1 MAGKQLCSKEGFE
14 KYLTQ
19 DITLQLKNDITK
31 TVKFLKDLNPKNA
44 TWYFVESGNEV
55 IKIHHSELSK
65 PGRENFIRI
74 KPQNVGLVGYFET
87 PFLVAETV
95 YNSLDNL
102 DDFNRLHIIKLL
114 CKFNKKFA
122 NKHHSKYKNI
132 NLANYSSS
140 INNITIAKDFGEVL
154 GALWIDEND
163 IDFPKEHNFPLYDY
177 SINGIKYSAKTNKS
191 SNTVKLAHISELIG
205 PDNQNHWLANL
216 INDYVACIKT
226 NGVKRGNLIF
236 ENSYKEICPS
246 ELSGCRYW
254 RDLSNQN
261 LGDITNFYNN
271 IISSEIKNIVT
282 TPNKGDFLIEVKVP
296 RMVKIKLKEYIE
308 QLGLELYF

>member
-1 MAGKQLCSKEGFE
+1 
-14 KYLTQ
+14 
-19 DITLQLKNDITK
+19 
-31 TVKFLKDLNPKNA
+31 
-44 TWYFVESGNEV
+44 
-55 IKIHHSELSK
+55 
-65 PGRENFIRI
+65 
-74 KPQNVGLVGYFET
+74 
-87 PFLVAETV
+87 
-95 YNSLDNL
+95 
-102 DDFNRLHIIKLL
+102 
-114 CKFNKKFA
+114 
-122 NKHHSKYKNI
+122 
-132 NLANYSSS
+132 
-140 INNITIAKDFGEVL
+140 VL
-154 GALWIDEND
+154 GALWIGEND

-177 SINGIKYSAKTNKS
+177 SVNGIKYSAKTNKS
-191 SNTVKLAHISELIG
+191 SNTVKLAHISGLIG

-236 ENSYKEICPS
+236 ENSYKEIYAS